1 MSVKITILNSGMK
14 MIIMRLIIIAS
25 LQKDDRYEAIRNIA
39 WLPVLNLLHYFQMPK
54 SELFRLC
61 SKYRQKSFIEHFGLQ
76 GSFSLLTCNVEINF
90 E

>member
-39 WLPVLNLLHYFQMPK
+39 WLLVLNLLHK
-54 SELFRLC
+54 SESECLNQSSSDYIANIGKNL
-61 SKYRQKSFIEHFGLQ
+61 S
-76 GSFSLLTCNVEINF
+76 
-90 E
+90 